1 MKVIQISRLDNVA
14 VALHPIKKGEEVTAG
29 GITVTALEDIPQG
42 HKIALK
48 PIKNG
53 ENIIQL
59 ENQVGN
65 LLPKALYSDNV
76 LDSVSCFTTTQI
88 AKELGITAQE
98 LIIPASATVAA
109 AKKAATA
116 DKKIRTK
123 VTFTPRL

>member
-53 ENIIQL
+53 ENI
-59 ENQVGN
+59 VKYG
-65 LLPKALYSDNV
+65 
-76 LDSVSCFTTTQI
+76 SVSYTHLT
-88 AKELGITAQE
+88 L
-98 LIIPASATVAA
+98 P
-109 AKKAATA
+109 
-116 DKKIRTK
+116 TK
-123 VTFTPRL
+123 HAV

>member
-53 ENIIQL
+53 ENIIKY
-59 ENQVGN
+59 GF
-65 LLPKALYSDNV
+65 A
-76 LDSVSCFTTTQI
+76 I
-88 AKELGITAQE
+88 GH
-98 LIIPASATVAA
+98 
-109 AKKAATA
+109 ATA
-116 DKKIRTK
+116 DAEAGAWMHTHNAWRQRSTADSAREIRCEQKLSNRVCKKDVNLWEKRQVMRKPLKRTLSK
-123 VTFTPRL
+123 A

>member
-53 ENIIQL
+53 ENIIKY
-59 ENQVGN
+59 GF
-65 LLPKALYSDNV
+65 AHRSR
-76 LDSVSCFTTTQI
+76 DSRRRGRCHGCTPTT
-88 AKELGITAQE
+88 
-98 LIIPASATVAA
+98 
-109 AKKAATA
+109 
-116 DKKIRTK
+116 
-123 VTFTPRL
+123 